1 MDRAGHI
8 TREFVAA
15 INEHDTNWL
24 TTLMTENHE
33 FVDSL
38 GERVRGRDLMAQ
50 GWAKYFTWMP
60 DYKLE
65 IDNMLVQG
73 EIVGMFGT
81 ASGTYTVDGQLR
93 PENAWRI
100 PVALRA
106 VVDGERVKKWQIFA
120 DNKPVYEIMA
130 RVGGRA

>member
-15 INEHDTNWL
+15 INDHDTRWL
-24 TTLMTENHE
+24 ATLMTENHE

-38 GERVRGRDLMAQ
+38 GERVRGRDLMTQ

-65 IDNMLVQG
+65 IDNFLIQDDV
-73 EIVGMFGT
+73 VGMFGT
-81 ASGTYTVDGQLR
+81 ASGTYTVDGTLR

-106 VVDGERVKKWQIFA
+106 VVHGERVQKWQIFA

>member
-8 TREFVAA
+8 TREFIAA
-15 INEHDTNWL
+15 INDHDAQWL
-24 TTLMTENHE
+24 STLMTENHE

-38 GERVRGRDLMAQ
+38 GERVRGREAMAQ
-50 GWAKYFTWMP
+50 GWAKYFKWMP
-60 DYKLE
+60 DYRLE
-65 IDNMLVQG
+65 IDNVLVHG
-73 EIVGMFGT
+73 DIVGLFGT

-106 VVDGERVKKWQIFA
+106 VINGERVQKWQIFA

-130 RVGGRA
+130 RTAARP